1 MVLITGATGL
11 VGGLLLETLIDDG
24 TPFVAIYRSEY
35 RKDQLLS
42 ALKKK
47 HPKKSAAWEDIRW
60 VKACLTDL
68 GALAPAFEKVQW
80 VYHCAAAVEMTEEK
94 APELIKTNAEG
105 TANIVNLCLKYGVK
119 KLAFVSSVAALG
131 NESQDGVLREETPW
145 NNDTPR
151 TAYSYSK
158 RQALLEVWRGAQEG
172 LDVVIVHPGV
182 ILGNSHRTGP
192 LQKAIAYA
200 SRKKYYYTDG
210 STGFVSVDDVVTVL
224 HSLMKSPLKNQ
235 DFVLVAENS
244 SYKNFLEK
252 LIQTHQLPGRGKHLS
267 KGVLKGLWL
276 VDSVLALLRIKPK
289 TLSKGLVQTLSE
301 TSTYDGQKILAAL
314 PKFGYQPL
322 EATLIEVIKKD

>member
-1 MVLITGATGL
+1 
-11 VGGLLLETLIDDG
+11 
-24 TPFVAIYRSEY
+24 
-35 RKDQLLS
+35 
-42 ALKKK
+42 
-47 HPKKSAAWEDIRW
+47 
-60 VKACLTDL
+60 
-68 GALAPAFEKVQW
+68 
-80 VYHCAAAVEMTEEK
+80 
-94 APELIKTNAEG
+94 
-105 TANIVNLCLKYGVK
+105 
-119 KLAFVSSVAALG
+119 
-131 NESQDGVLREETPW
+131 
-145 NNDTPR
+145 
-151 TAYSYSK
+151 
-158 RQALLEVWRGAQEG
+158 
-172 LDVVIVHPGV
+172 
-182 ILGNSHRTGP
+182 
-192 LQKAIAYA
+192 
-200 SRKKYYYTDG
+200 
-210 STGFVSVDDVVTVL
+210 VL